1 MINDYFQQKVGRYVV
16 ATRDISPLDLILID
30 YPAAFGPNHDTA
42 PVCLECL
49 LPVDKESVYECNSC
63 GLPLCSPSS
72 DCGKRRESG
81 TGH

>member
-1 MINDYFQQKVGRYVV
+1 MFDN
-16 ATRDISPLDLILID
+16 
-30 YPAAFGPNHDTA
+30 PAAFGPNHDTA

-49 LPVDKESVYECNSC
+49 LPVDKESVYKCNSC

-81 TGH
+81 TGQWQTSLICYESSENKKF